1 MEDNWHVG
9 GSAGPTATFA
19 QFITVLSNLTELSFS
34 AQYTEVC
41 FHDILCYYFTSIS
54 SSFVLYNI
62 QDIIEF
68 VHIVNISLQSLLP
81 MESFLNSTVNFIS
94 PIVPILY
101 PFPTENCQC
110 PEAYTGL
117 SCEECS
123 QGFARSS
130 GLNTD
135 SCVRCDC
142 NNQTLD
148 CDPVTGSC
156 FNCQGNT
163 EGDRCERCIPGYYG
177 DPTTNIDCLPCQCP
191 LLNNN
196 FSPTCFLNETDGQ
209 STCDN
214 CAQGYTGRNCE
225 VCMDG
230 YFGSPIV
237 STFFSFSSILK

>member
-1 MEDNWHVG
+1 MVECYC
-9 GSAGPTATFA
+9 S
-19 QFITVLSNLTELSFS
+19 VL
-34 AQYTEVC
+34 
-41 FHDILCYYFTSIS
+41 IISIMS
-54 SSFVLYNI
+54 PVQPNI

-81 MESFLNSTVNFIS
+81 MESFLNSTVNFTS
-94 PIVPILY
+94 PITPILY
-101 PFPTENCQC
+101 PFPTEDCQC
-110 PEAYTGL
+110 PEAYIGL
-117 SCEECS
+117 SCEECG

-130 GLNTD
+130 GLHTD

-148 CDPVTGSC
+148 CNPVTGSC
-156 FNCQGNT
+156 LNCQGNT
-163 EGDRCERCIPGYYG
+163 EGNRCERCVPGYYG

-214 CAQGYTGRNCE
+214 CAEGYTGRNCE
-225 VCMDG
+225 ACMDG
-230 YFGSPIV
+230 YFGSPLV
-237 STFFSFSSILK
+237 SAFYPSKSVVIIYTTLDGSMYNM